1 MNGLVMSENAEQA
14 VALLRQRGVK
24 DPVDIAVLLGFGL
37 GGFSEPLGEA
47 VSVDYADLPGFPQ
60 LREPAGAGRLSIGRL
75 EGVNLCFLH
84 GQAHFY
90 DTGDPACMADALATI
105 KALGAKHLLI
115 FASAGS
121 TKPDLYP
128 GNLMAVT
135 DHIALFGLNPLI
147 GMVDGDSSFC
157 SLNEAYDPRL
167 NRRLKRA
174 AAAGGVTLQDG
185 VFMWVSGPTFSTPT
199 EARIARQLGADVVG
213 FGVAPE
219 IILARRLGLRA
230 AAVIATSHFSAG
242 MQASDPSLAEAQRQA
257 IAASLPLRRLLR
269 AYVKTVDAM

>member
-1 MNGLVMSENAEQA
+1 MSENAEQA

-24 DPVDIAVLLGFGL
+24 EPVDIAVLLGFGM
-37 GGFSEPLGEA
+37 GDFSEALGEA
-47 VSVDYADLPGFPQ
+47 VSVDYAELPGFPQ
-60 LREPAGAGRLSIGRL
+60 IREHGVAGRLAVGRL
-75 EGVNLCFLH
+75 EGINLCLLQ

-90 DTGDPACMADALATI
+90 SAGDPSCMADALATV

-121 TKPDLYP
+121 TKADLYP
-128 GNLMAVT
+128 GNLMVAT

-147 GMVDGDSSFC
+147 GMVDGDSFF
-157 SLNEAYDPRL
+157 SLNEAYDARL
-167 NRRLKRA
+167 QRRLKRA
-174 AAAGGVTLQDG
+174 AASAGVTLQEG

-199 EARIARQLGADVVG
+199 EARIARQLGADVIG

-230 AAVIATSHFSAG
+230 AAVIAASHFSAG
-242 MQASDPSLAEAQRQA
+242 MQASDPSLAEVQRHA
-257 IAASLPLRRLLR
+257 LAAGLPLRRLLR
-269 AYVKTVDAM
+269 AYLKTVDTL